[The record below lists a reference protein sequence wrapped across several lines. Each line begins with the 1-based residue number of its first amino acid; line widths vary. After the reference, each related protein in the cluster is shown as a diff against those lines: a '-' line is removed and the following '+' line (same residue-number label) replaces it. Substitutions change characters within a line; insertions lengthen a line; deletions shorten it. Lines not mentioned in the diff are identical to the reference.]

1 MVVTVFT
8 MTVWN
13 FTVTAGVGL
22 GSACI
27 TNLGLLP
34 LEEGLCLVLVFMDG
48 APLVE
53 AATCE
58 KRELITALVQVIT
71 VAVTGFYWLYSI

>member
-1 MVVTVFT
+1 MA
-8 MTVWN
+8 
-13 FTVTAGVGL
+13 AGVGP

-27 TNLGLLP
+27 IDLGLLP

-48 APLVE
+48 APLEE
-53 AATCE
+53 AVTCE

-71 VAVTGFYWLYSI
+71 VAVTGFY

>member
-1 MVVTVFT
+1 M
-8 MTVWN
+8 
-13 FTVTAGVGL
+13 TAGIGL

-27 TNLGLLP
+27 TDLGLLP
-34 LEEGLCLVLVFMDG
+34 LEEGLCLVLVFMAG
-48 APLVE
+48 ASLEE

-71 VAVTGFYWLYSI
+71 VAVTGFY